1 MQGQRFWATMLPN
14 ESSRQMERE
23 IGEMDDDDDEDQEG
37 NASVVTCGTW
47 TPDDQQ
53 IYLGTDR

>member
-1 MQGQRFWATMLPN
+1 
-14 ESSRQMERE
+14 MERE